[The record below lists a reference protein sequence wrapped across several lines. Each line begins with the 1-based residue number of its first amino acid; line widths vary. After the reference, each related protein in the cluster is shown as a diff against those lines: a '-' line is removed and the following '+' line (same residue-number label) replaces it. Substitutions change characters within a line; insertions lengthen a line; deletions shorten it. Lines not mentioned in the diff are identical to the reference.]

1 MKGLIFMIKAFLAIK
16 YYEDMRNKGLIE
28 EIYSALKFQNIETFV
43 FAKNIQNYGPCTMP
57 GAEVMKIA
65 FDTIKSSD
73 IFIIDA
79 SELSIGIGVEAGVA
93 YSNGIPIYLIA
104 NKNSY
109 VSDSI
114 KGISKK
120 IFLYNHPKEI
130 QNFEINYK
138 SCLS

>member
-1 MKGLIFMIKAFLAIK
+1 MIKAFLAIK
-16 YYEDMRNKGLIE
+16 YYEDMRNKELIE
-28 EIYSALKFQNIETFV
+28 TIYSALKAQNIETFI
-43 FAKNIQNYGPCTMP
+43 FAKNVQNYGPCKMS
-57 GAEVMKIA
+57 GNEVMNLA

-93 YSNGIPIYLIA
+93 YSSGIPIYLIA

-109 VSDSI
+109 VSESI

-120 IFLYNHPKEI
+120 VFLYNNTEEI
-130 QNFEINYK
+130 KNFKIGYE
-138 SCLS
+138 SHLS